1 MSTYYPNSTIKRKVS
16 FDKKI
21 ANNYKRAI
29 ELADLYD
36 DGYFPKIIEEK
47 RREKLTI
54 NYDMINGRLDPKLYD
69 EGPCMVI
76 DGEEI
81 YTDDIPIEHFPI
93 PSQVCQFL
101 FGDHINRPFFLT
113 VKDNSP
119 LQHTYESKETDR
131 LIKEYV
137 SIKYT

>member
-16 FDKKI
+16 FYKKI

-69 EGPCMVI
+69 
-76 DGEEI
+76 
-81 YTDDIPIEHFPI
+81 
-93 PSQVCQFL
+93 
-101 FGDHINRPFFLT
+101 
-113 VKDNSP
+113 
-119 LQHTYESKETDR
+119 
-131 LIKEYV
+131 
-137 SIKYT
+137 